1 MTRSARLRA
10 YAKLNLG
17 LRVLYKRDDGYHE
30 IRTVFQ
36 TVSLADTLDISFTS
50 ARKTTVTIDG
60 TPEIADNLVEK
71 ASLEILEAL
80 SLHGDVRFNL
90 RKRIP
95 SGAGLGGGSS
105 DAAAVLLALPVLAGK
120 QIAEENLVRI
130 ASRLGSDVPF
140 FLYGGAALGLRRGE
154 ELYPLPD
161 EPPCHGL
168 IVAPEVHSS
177 TAEAYRRLSA
187 TLTTNSLQNKLS
199 SFQRDIWQTDRG
211 HGVNDFQNVVFSQHP
226 QLERIVNRLRK
237 LGAEQ
242 AAMTGSGSALFG
254 LFANPAAREK
264 ALKALANERVFPISF
279 LSRASYRSRWRR
291 ALSPHIKKTLLN
303 QNQWPPQS
311 LYAR

>member
-95 SGAGLGGGSS
+95 SGAGLGADLPTPPLFFSLYLSLPENKLPKKISCGS
-105 DAAAVLLALPVLAGK
+105 LLVLAATSRSFSTAAPRSVWG
-120 QIAEENLVRI
+120 AVRSFTLCPMSPPATDSLWLLKCI
-130 ASRLGSDVPF
+130 L
-140 FLYGGAALGLRRGE
+140 
-154 ELYPLPD
+154 PLPK
-161 EPPCHGL
+161 P
-168 IVAPEVHSS
+168 I
-177 TAEAYRRLSA
+177 
-187 TLTTNSLQNKLS
+187 
-199 SFQRDIWQTDRG
+199 
-211 HGVNDFQNVVFSQHP
+211 
-226 QLERIVNRLRK
+226 
-237 LGAEQ
+237 
-242 AAMTGSGSALFG
+242 AAC
-254 LFANPAAREK
+254 
-264 ALKALANERVFPISF
+264 
-279 LSRASYRSRWRR
+279 
-291 ALSPHIKKTLLN
+291 LLH
-303 QNQWPPQS
+303 
-311 LYAR
+311 